1 MTFLNHYIHIN
12 LVFNVSLLTVRLLG
26 LDAVVQ
32 TVDQLSLVSSLVQGA
47 GVSFHPTPSP
57 SPSSSV
63 QDSTVTVPSP
73 LPPLSWRWRVV
84 VRSWFSQVSPLRH
97 RGQFPSVVVDG
108 VALTLGPLAEVLQP
122 LPRPGVALC
131 PLALPGQGV

>member
-32 TVDQLSLVSSLVQGA
+32 TVDLLSLVSSLVQGA
-47 GVSFHPTPSP
+47 GVSLHPTPSTSP
-57 SPSSSV
+57 SSSSSV

-73 LPPLSWRWRVV
+73 LSPLSWRWRVV

-108 VALTLGPLAEVLQP
+108 VALTL
-122 LPRPGVALC
+122 
-131 PLALPGQGV
+131 